1 MLQVLR
7 LKEPFRMRGIIMK
20 NIIALL
26 LACVLLLGLAPVG
39 IAEEAAQ
46 GSCVARVQFNLRAEP
61 REDAERVCNSAMG
74 TTLTLLEQGAEWC
87 RLRTENGLHT
97 GYAQTSWLKELRLT
111 QAAAANETASG
122 AALATGTD
130 LPPVGESE
138 SGEVQYLCMTRTRFS
153 IRETPSDDGR
163 RLKEVKKGADLR
175 MLAWGNEWC
184 QVQTMDGRFTGYA
197 RTRWLF
203 HYQSMDRFR
212 WEVPGYEDYRLA
224 GYVTMTGEAHITDSR
239 NAYGGTDLHAG
250 DVIFVRGEPKNGTVE
265 TLLRR
270 EFVSIE
276 ESKVSYTPVTPW
288 REAKAG
294 DVIGGYTQF
303 YGLRQGGGYA
313 PYRKHNIKLAMGLM
327 NDTIIPSGE
336 EYSFLNNVGPVTKGK
351 GYQVAGITGGAGSG
365 TGGGICHTST
375 LMYQAALSLPF
386 LITEREP
393 HTDDGTT
400 YAPLE
405 FDATVGVYSDLR
417 FINTLPYDVK
427 MEALTFPET
436 GAITVRFVCMET
448 LDPQVL
454 ANWNGPAAPA
464 EAGNM

>member
-1 MLQVLR
+1 
-7 LKEPFRMRGIIMK
+7 MK
-20 NIIALL
+20 NVIALL
-26 LACVLLLGLAPVG
+26 LACALLLGIAPLG
-39 IAEEAAQ
+39 SAEEEAQ
-46 GSCVARVQFNLRAEP
+46 GTCVAQVQFNLRAEP
-61 REDAERVCNSAMG
+61 REDAERVCNIAMG
-74 TTLTLLEQGAEWC
+74 TRMTLLEQGEEWC
-87 RLRTENGLHT
+87 RLRTENGLYT
-97 GYAQTSWLKELRLT
+97 GYARASWLKQFRLT
-111 QAAAANETASG
+111 QPEADVPVGVATA
-122 AALATGTD
+122 TD
-130 LPPVGESE
+130 LPAVGESE

-175 MLAWGNEWC
+175 VLAWGNEWC
-184 QVQTMDGRFTGYA
+184 QVQTLDGRFTGYA

-212 WEVPGYEDYRLA
+212 WEVPGYEEYRLS
-224 GYVTMTGEAHITDSR
+224 GYVTMTGDAHITDSR

-250 DVIFVRGEPKNGTVE
+250 DVVFVRGEPQNGTVE

-270 EFVSIE
+270 EFVSIDAG
-276 ESKVSYTPVTPW
+276 KVNYTPLTPW

-294 DVIGGYTQF
+294 DVIGGYTQY

-313 PYRKHNIKLAMGLM
+313 PYRKHNIKLAMSLM
-327 NDTIIPSGE
+327 DGTVIPSGE
-336 EYSFLNNVGPVTKGK
+336 EYSFLKNVGPVTKGA

-427 MEALTFPET
+427 MEALIFPAT

-448 LDPQVL
+448 LDPQLL
-454 ANWNGPAAPA
+454 ANWNGPAS
-464 EAGNM
+464 AGNM